1 MHLRGVLLDAH
12 LLVLLT
18 IGSFD
23 LDLVGNH
30 PRLNAY
36 SRSDFHFLSDL
47 IEHSGPIRLVP
58 QVMAEASNLLGTRRE
73 ALMTQLGNVIMQSVE
88 IQVPAEVAIQR
99 AEFRR
104 LGITDAV
111 LIEAATPEI
120 PLVTADGA
128 LFDAALRVDPDCAI
142 LFNPT
147 GTA

>member
-1 MHLRGVLLDAH
+1 MHLRGLLLDAH

-18 IGSFD
+18 VGSFD

-36 SRSDFHFLSDL
+36 SHSDFRFLSDL

-58 QVMAEASNLLGTRRE
+58 QVMAEASNLPGTRRE
-73 ALMTQLGNVIMQSVE
+73 DLMMQLGNVIMQSVE
-88 IQVPAEVAIQR
+88 LRIPAAVAVQR

-104 LGITDAV
+104 LGLTDAI
-111 LIEAATPEI
+111 LNEAATPEI
-120 PLVTADGA
+120 PLITADGA
-128 LFDAALRVDPDCAI
+128 LFDAALRVDPDSAI

-147 GTA
+147 GAD